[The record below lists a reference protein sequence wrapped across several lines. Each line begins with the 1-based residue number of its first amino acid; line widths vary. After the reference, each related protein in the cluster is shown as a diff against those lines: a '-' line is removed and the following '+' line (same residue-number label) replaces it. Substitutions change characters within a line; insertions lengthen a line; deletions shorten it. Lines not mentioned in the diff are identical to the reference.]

1 MAQRFGGKYSPRGTS
16 EQAADSAPPPNR
28 FRGQTA
34 SSVDVRSLAMFVFP
48 TPLLFAALAAVGDS
62 AIGMVGFLVAYAML
76 MFGAFLLREGQKAEA
91 EYDARTI
98 AKPPA
103 FPRKICAAALAGTGV
118 FMTMW
123 MAAPPT
129 TGGGFAQ
136 IAAFGGSLIN
146 AAIFGAITTAAHLAT
161 FGLDP
166 MKAKGMEDRNID
178 AYEMERV
185 TDALGKAE
193 AKLKSIEALAHKL
206 HDRDIDRKVSALNAT
221 VRQMIKLVE
230 EDPRDLSR
238 ARKYLGVYL
247 KGAEDA
253 TRKYANSV
261 DKLDDPKLR
270 TDYLALL
277 SDLDAGFQRG
287 KESLLID
294 DRADLEVEIEV
305 LRERLEQEIS

>member
-1 MAQRFGGKYSPRGTS
+1 MAQRFGGKYSPGGTS
-16 EQAADSAPPPNR
+16 DQPDNAPPPPNR
-28 FRGQTA
+28 FRGQAA

-48 TPLLFAALAAVGDS
+48 TPLLFAALGAVGDN
-62 AIGMVGFLVAYAML
+62 AIGMVGFLIAYAIL
-76 MFGAFLLREGQKAEA
+76 MFGAFLLREGQKAQA
-91 EYDARTI
+91 EYDARSI
-98 AKPPA
+98 AKAPA
-103 FPRKICAAALAGTGV
+103 FPRKTCAAALAGIGV
-118 FMTMW
+118 FLATW
-123 MAAPPT
+123 LAAPST
-129 TGGGFAQ
+129 SGGGFVQ
-136 IAAFGGSLIN
+136 IAAFGGNVIN
-146 AAIFGAITTAAHLAT
+146 ALVFGVIAVAAHVVA

-166 MKAKGMEDRNID
+166 MKAKGMADRNID

-185 TDALGKAE
+185 TDALSKAE

-206 HDRDIDRKVSALNAT
+206 HDRDIDRRVAALNAT

-277 SDLDAGFQRG
+277 SDLEAGFQRG
-287 KESLLID
+287 KETLLVD

-305 LRERLEQEIS
+305 LRERLEQETS